1 MQFTGAYRGVVMDTR
16 DPARKN
22 RIRVKIPVITGD
34 SISEWLPPMVSGGY
48 VVLPSPGEQVWILFE
63 AGDINFPLWLGST
76 KSLESYDNLL
86 VRLVNLEA
94 QMVDVQAYIDAH

>member
-1 MQFTGAYRGVVMDTR
+1 MQFMGAYRGIVMDTR
-16 DPARKN
+16 DPASKN

-86 VRLVNLEA
+86 VRLENLEA
-94 QMVDVQAYIDAH
+94 QMADVQAYIDAH